1 MADRTYIAIDLKSFY
16 ASVECVARKLDP
28 LKARLVVAD
37 ESRTE
42 KTICLAVSPA
52 LKAYGVPGRARLF
65 EVIQKAKQ
73 NNIDF
78 IIAKPRMAE
87 YMKISNKIFDIY
99 LRYVSSEDVH
109 VYSVDEVFCDVTSYL
124 LIYNMTAKELCK
136 KMIED
141 VLKETG
147 ITATAGI
154 GTNLYLCKIAMDIV
168 AKHMEADEN
177 GARIAELNEKSYR
190 ELLWNHTPITDFWRV
205 GRGYAKR
212 LKEIGLYTMG
222 DVARCSIGKED
233 EYYNEDLLYKIFGIN
248 AELLIDHA
256 WGYEPCTI
264 ADIKSYKPEINSISS
279 GQVLTHPYTND
290 KARLVVKEMADLLS
304 LDLVKKHLVTD
315 KLSLNVVYDIENLTD
330 KEIASRYKGE
340 IITDHYGR
348 KIPKSAHGIK
358 SFSRATAST
367 SQIISGFME
376 IYDEVVNKLLLV
388 RKIYVVAERVK
399 DKSEAAKEV
408 KYQQM
413 DMFSDFGLLNEDRE
427 DADKLEKEQKIQE
440 ALLKIKDRYGK
451 NAVLKGMNFEEG
463 ATAMERNAQIG
474 GHKA

>member
-1 MADRTYIAIDLKSFY
+1 MADKTYIAIDLKSFY
-16 ASVECVARKLDP
+16 ASVECVDRELDP

-65 EVIQKAKQ
+65 EVVQKSKQ
-73 NNIDF
+73 NHFDF
-78 IIAKPRMAE
+78 IVAKPRMAK
-87 YMKISNKIFDIY
+87 YMEVSNQIYDIY
-99 LRYVSSEDVH
+99 LRYVSSEDIH
-109 VYSVDEVFCDVTSYL
+109 VYSVDEIFCDITPYL
-124 LIYNMTAKELCK
+124 SIYNMSARELCM
-136 KMIED
+136 KMIGD

-168 AKHMEADEN
+168 AKHMEPDEN
-177 GARIAELNEKSYR
+177 GVRIAELDEKTYR
-190 ELLWNHTPITDFWRV
+190 ELLWDHTPITDFWRV
-205 GRGYAKR
+205 GRGYAKK
-212 LKEIGLYTMG
+212 LKDIGLHTMG
-222 DVARCSIGKED
+222 DVARCSIGGED

-264 ADIKSYKPEINSISS
+264 ADIKAYKPEVNSISS
-279 GQVLTHPYTND
+279 GQVLTHPYTSD
-290 KARLVVKEMADLLS
+290 RAKLVVKEMADLLS
-304 LDLVKKHLVTD
+304 LDLVKKHIVTD
-315 KLSLNVVYDIENLTD
+315 QLILTVVYDIENLTN
-330 KEIASRYKGE
+330 KEISSKYKGE

-348 KIPKSAHGIK
+348 KIPKSAHGTK
-358 SFSRATAST
+358 SLLRATAST
-367 SQIISGFME
+367 KQIISAFME
-376 IYDEVVNKLLLV
+376 LYDEVVNKDLLV
-388 RKIYVVAERVK
+388 RKIYVVAGRVK
-399 DKSEAAKEV
+399 DEKEAMQEV
-408 KYQQM
+408 KFQQM
-413 DMFSDFGLLNEDRE
+413 DMFSDFGLLEEEKEDTRQ
-427 DADKLEKEQKIQE
+427 LEKEQKIQE

-463 ATAMERNAQIG
+463 ATAKERNAQIG